1 MSHIILVSGGVKS
14 GKSEFA
20 EYLASKEKYVT
31 YIALSEK
38 RPNDNLWKKKIRI
51 HQLRRPKNWKLIET
65 EDLIPIIKE
74 DKGILLIDSLGGFIS
89 NSLKIKEDEWKNYL
103 NNFLYFLESYKSK
116 IIIVGE
122 QTGWGLMSEYEI
134 GNLYTDR
141 LGVCLKEITKISKEN
156 WITNH
161 EILQL
166 KKLLALWLILG

>member
-20 EYLASKEKYVT
+20 EYLASKDNDVT

-38 RPNDNLWKKKIRI
+38 RPNDKSWKEKIKI
-51 HQLRRPKNWKLIET
+51 HQSRRPKSWKLIET
-65 EDLIPIIKE
+65 ENLIPIIKV
-74 DKGILLIDSLGGFIS
+74 DQGNLLIDSLGGFII
-89 NSLKIKEDEWKNYL
+89 NSLKIKEDEWKNSL
-103 NNFLYFLESYKSK
+103 NNLLYYLASYKSNVT
-116 IIIVGE
+116 IVGE

-156 WITNH
+156 WITINGKAIKLDNMFY
-161 EILQL
+161 EIP
-166 KKLLALWLILG
+166 K